1 MELICKKILKVY
13 LIHILKKHLLRE
25 VIPSPLDFVLAFFIL
40 DIWNDL
46 LELVKWNHF
55 DGLNVEEIMNQ

>member
-25 VIPSPLDFVLAFFIL
+25 VIPNLLDFVLAFFIL

>member
-1 MELICKKILKVY
+1 M
-13 LIHILKKHLLRE
+13 RE

-46 LELVKWNHF
+46 FELVKWNQF